1 MVRVLWFIHQPDRV
15 AQNASN
21 VSSADWQH
29 QTHLK
34 NSLTDIFSHV
44 LLQLFSGLEI
54 LV

>member
-15 AQNASN
+15 AQNVSN

-34 NSLTDIFSHV
+34 NSDIFSHV

>member
-1 MVRVLWFIHQPDRV
+1 MVRVLWFIHQKK
-15 AQNASN
+15 NASN

-34 NSLTDIFSHV
+34 NLDIFSHV